1 MTKVPLNTPVLC
13 CLGLQLTP
21 PVYDATKFLDE
32 HPGGEEVL
40 LDMAGKDATDA
51 FEDVGHSDEA
61 REILAGLLIG
71 GLNRRVSPSPSLY
84 RLIIQAGDPI
94 PSVKEAG
101 NQIKGSVQ
109 QQSSGAT

>member
-71 GLNRRVSPSPSLY
+71 ELNRRVSPS
-84 RLIIQAGDPI
+84 A
-94 PSVKEAG
+94 
-101 NQIKGSVQ
+101 
-109 QQSSGAT
+109 